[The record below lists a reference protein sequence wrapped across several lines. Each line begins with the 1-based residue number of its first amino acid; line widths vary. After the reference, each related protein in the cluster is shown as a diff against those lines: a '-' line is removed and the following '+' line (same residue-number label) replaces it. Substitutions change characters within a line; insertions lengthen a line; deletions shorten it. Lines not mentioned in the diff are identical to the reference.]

1 MRDRQYRQ
9 MSLSLVAVASV
20 ALLSACADKT
30 GSEGWCETMSAKS
43 KSEWTGEEAKS
54 YAAHCVLDSTTI
66 GSDTW
71 CENLKETP
79 KGDWTTQEV
88 ADYAQY
94 CVVGQ

>member
-1 MRDRQYRQ
+1 MR
-9 MSLSLVAVASV
+9 
-20 ALLSACADKT
+20 KN
-30 GSEGWCETMSAKS
+30 
-43 KSEWTGEEAKS
+43 